1 MKIKTGIIECHQEI
15 LQVKNS
21 RFVEGETSL
30 NGCIRYLFFNLL
42 SQFMKA
48 YCLIFTIAFCI

>member
-21 RFVEGETSL
+21 HFVEGESTL
-30 NGCIRYLFFNLL
+30 NGYIRYLFFNLL

-48 YCLIFTIAFCI
+48 YFLIFIIAFCI